1 MMTSIFGKM
10 FLAIVVLLSTAG
22 MTVAERA
29 DFRIAESPRGTSY
42 YDFAHRLA
50 ENLTAAGYTV
60 ELVPT
65 AGAAENGIKICEG
78 EVDLAP
84 TQMDVYMT
92 IGDDHGDTGVDNCPM
107 SIVSRFGYQYVYL
120 LVPPDSPINDLHD
133 LDGRKVFVG
142 PMGSGTL
149 YTWNLMFK
157 NEREKGIS
165 DWTKAI
171 PVSAPYSSIEK
182 LADDGQIEAVMLVS
196 RSQSAIPT
204 HLINKGWRELNFHDT
219 DISTIMLGETTV
231 YEEDFLT
238 LTFDLSLSKIR
249 TYRIP
254 AFIVANEKWL
264 NGLGRKKQR
273 DMFVALLKTAQSY
286 GISGRVFQTP
296 PDTEDLFNGLQYPG
310 STTGYNPYDVPT
322 QMQPDPNKQ
331 PVIREPNLPPLPT
344 APPKTTQQ
352 VPIEPSKESVQQ
364 SPK

>member
-1 MMTSIFGKM
+1 MTNSILGKM
-10 FLAIVVLLSTAG
+10 ILAIAALLSTAG
-22 MTVAERA
+22 MTAAERA
-29 DFRIAESPRGTSY
+29 DFRIAESRRGTSY

-50 ENLTAAGYTV
+50 ENLTDAGYTV

-65 AGAAENGIKICEG
+65 KGAGENGSKVCEG

-92 IGDDHGDTGVDNCPM
+92 LSDDHNDNGVDNCPM

-133 LDGRKVFVG
+133 LDGRRVFIG
-142 PMGSGTL
+142 PMGSGENF
-149 YTWNLMFK
+149 TWNLIFK

-171 PVSAPYSSIEK
+171 PVIAPYSSIEK
-182 LADDGQIEAVMLVS
+182 LAADGQIEAAMLIV

-204 HLINKGWRELNFHDT
+204 HLINKGWRALNFHDT
-219 DISTIMLGETTV
+219 DVSTIMLGENAV
-231 YEEDFLT
+231 YEEDFMT

-249 TYRIP
+249 TYRVP
-254 AFIVANEKWL
+254 AFIVANENWL
-264 NGLGRKKQR
+264 DSIGRKKQR
-273 DMFVALLKTAQSY
+273 DMFVAVLKTAQSY

-310 STTGYNPYDVPT
+310 SQTGYNPYDVPIL
-322 QMQPDPNKQ
+322 MWPKPNEQ
-331 PVIREPNLPPLPT
+331 PVI
-344 APPKTTQQ
+344 
-352 VPIEPSKESVQQ
+352 
-364 SPK
+364 